1 MVIEILRDP
10 GINFCRTCPGAHWDI
25 HWQTKKKMSGSY
37 DKAALRKQR
46 TDLWV
51 GMFVFL
57 GLAIMGALIVQF
69 GRFSDRLRDTYYLY
83 VTYPD
88 AGDIIRGAPV
98 RLGGAKVGVV
108 ADDPEL
114 NLKYTGVT
122 VTLEIH
128 SEKKIPAGSRFSIAS
143 SGLMGDRYIRIK
155 SPEVPSGEYIAPD
168 TTIKGYA
175 AGGLDEL
182 QAEAGELSDQAKLMM
197 TDIREAV
204 QSLDQLMGKLNND
217 LLGDQS
223 VAKLKDILEDLKKT
237 SENFKTASEKLEP
250 LLDDGRETVGEAKEA
265 ATAAK
270 TAFVKTGET
279 LDAAK
284 EVIKKAEPAVEKLEP
299 TIAELKDTLAKANA
313 AIDKIT
319 DGDGTAAAL
328 ISDSGLKEN
337 LESFI
342 SNLNQHGVM
351 RYKND
356 SDAGKDKAA
365 EPDDSSQSGGGLKK
379 WFQRKR

>member
-1 MVIEILRDP
+1 
-10 GINFCRTCPGAHWDI
+10 
-25 HWQTKKKMSGSY
+25 MSSSY

-51 GMFVFL
+51 GVFVFL

-69 GRFSDRLRDTYYLY
+69 GRFSDRLRETYELY

-108 ADDPEL
+108 SQDPEL

-122 VTLEIH
+122 VTLDIYD
-128 SEKKIPAGSRFSIAS
+128 EKKIPKGSRFSIAS

-155 SPEVPSGEYIAPD
+155 SPEVPSGEYIAPES
-168 TTIKGYA
+168 TIEGHA
-175 AGGLDEL
+175 SGGLDEI
-182 QAEAGELSDQAKLMM
+182 QAEASELSDQAKLMM
-197 TDIREAV
+197 TDIRKAV
-204 QSLDQLMGKLNND
+204 QSLDSLMGKVDHD
-217 LLGDQS
+217 LLGDKS
-223 VAKLKDILEDLKKT
+223 VDNLKDILVDLKKT
-237 SENFKTASEKLEP
+237 SENFKTASEKLGP
-250 LLDDGRETVGEAKEA
+250 LLDDGRDTVAEAKEA

-279 LDAAK
+279 LDTTR

-299 TIAELKDTLAKANA
+299 TIVELKDTLAKASA
-313 AIDKIT
+313 AIDDIT

-328 ISDSGLKEN
+328 ISDTRLKQD

-342 SNLNQHGVM
+342 SNLNEYGIL
-351 RYKND
+351 RYKNA
-356 SDAGKDKAA
+356 SEAGDDKT
-365 EPDDSSQSGGGLKK
+365 EKPSDSSRSGGRAKSWLH
-379 WFQRKR
+379 RIR

>member
-1 MVIEILRDP
+1 
-10 GINFCRTCPGAHWDI
+10 
-25 HWQTKKKMSGSY
+25 MSSSY

-51 GMFVFL
+51 GVFVFL
-57 GLAIMGALIVQF
+57 GLAIMGALILQF
-69 GRFSDRLRDTYYLY
+69 GRFSDRLRDTYFLY
-83 VTYPD
+83 VSYPD

-108 ADDPEL
+108 AEDPEL

-175 AGGLDEL
+175 SGGLDEI

-197 TDIREAV
+197 TDIRQAV
-204 QSLDQLMGKLNND
+204 QSLDLLMEKVNND
-217 LLGDQS
+217 LLGDKS
-223 VAKLKDILEDLKKT
+223 MANLNDILEDLKKT
-237 SENFKTASEKLEP
+237 GENFKSVSEKLGP

-279 LDAAK
+279 LDTAK
-284 EVIKKAEPAVEKLEP
+284 EMIKKAEPAVEKLEP
-299 TIAELKDTLAKANA
+299 TLTELKDTLAKANA

-319 DGDGTAAAL
+319 EGDGTAAAL

-342 SNLNQHGVM
+342 SNLNQHGIL
-351 RYKND
+351 RYKNA
-356 SDAGKDKAA
+356 SEAGKDKA
-365 EPDDSSQSGGGLKK
+365 EDSASSSRSGGGLKN
-379 WFQRKR
+379 WLQRKR